1 MAAGDD
7 RVKTTLVLAGG
18 GSFGAIQVG
27 MLHSLATHGIAAD
40 MVVGSSV
47 GSLNAAYY
55 AGNPDLEGVKRL
67 GAIWRTLRRSDV
79 FPVNWATMFGLL
91 RGRNFLIEPHGLRK
105 LVEDNLSYR
114 NLEDAPIPV
123 HIVATNILTGGT
135 IVLSEGPAA
144 QAIIAS
150 AAIPAVF
157 PPVMFEDAYL
167 VDGAISSNTAVKVA
181 VDKGARRL
189 IVLPTGYACALSTP
203 PAGAVASALH
213 ALTLLIARQM
223 LSELKELDGTS
234 IEYFVLP
241 PLCPLTGS
249 PYDFSHTGAL
259 IDRAIKSTDAWIAG
273 GGLDR
278 PNIHAQL
285 SIHTH
290 GNQKIESGPAG
301 KKASSFIHA

>member
-1 MAAGDD
+1 VAADD
-7 RVKTTLVLAGG
+7 ARLRTALVLAGG

-47 GSLNAAYY
+47 GSLNGAYY
-55 AGNPDLEGVKRL
+55 AGNPTLEGIERL
-67 GAIWRTLRRSDV
+67 EAIWRALRRSDV
-79 FPVNWATMFGLL
+79 FPVNWAAMLGFLV
-91 RGRNFLIEPHGLRK
+91 RRNFLVEPHGLRM
-105 LVEDNLSYR
+105 LIESNLTYR
-114 NLEDAPIPV
+114 NLEDAKIPI

-135 IVLSEGPAA
+135 VVLSEGSAA

-157 PPVMFEDAYL
+157 PPVRFEDVYL
-167 VDGAISSNTAVKVA
+167 VDGAVSSNTAVKVA
-181 VDKGARRL
+181 VDQGARRL
-189 IVLPTGYACALSTP
+189 IILPTGYACALLKP

-223 LSELKELDGTS
+223 LSELKDLDGSS

-249 PYDFSHTGAL
+249 PYDFSQTGAL
-259 IDRAIKSTDAWIAG
+259 IDRAIKSTDAWIAD
-273 GGLDR
+273 GGLEK
-278 PNIHAQL
+278 PNVHAQL

-290 GNQKIESGPAG
+290 GNQRSVRA
-301 KKASSFIHA
+301 

>member
-1 MAAGDD
+1 VAADD
-7 RVKTTLVLAGG
+7 ARLRTALVLAGG

-47 GSLNAAYY
+47 GSLNGAYY
-55 AGNPDLEGVKRL
+55 AGNPTLEGVERL
-67 GAIWRTLRRSDV
+67 EAIWRALRRSDV
-79 FPVNWATMFGLL
+79 FPVNWAAMLGFLV
-91 RGRNFLIEPHGLRK
+91 RRNFLVEPHGLRT
-105 LVEDNLSYR
+105 LIESNLAYR
-114 NLEDAPIPV
+114 NLEDAKIPI

-135 IVLSEGPAA
+135 VVLSEGSAA

-157 PPVMFEDAYL
+157 PPVRFEEVYL
-167 VDGAISSNTAVKVA
+167 VDGAVSSNTAVKVA
-181 VDKGARRL
+181 VDQGARRL
-189 IVLPTGYACALSTP
+189 IILPTGYACALLKP

-223 LSELKELDGTS
+223 LSELKELDGGS

-249 PYDFSHTGAL
+249 PYDFSQTGAL
-259 IDRAIKSTDAWIAG
+259 IDRAIKSTDAWIADG
-273 GGLDR
+273 GFER
-278 PNIHAQL
+278 PNVHAQL

-290 GNQKIESGPAG
+290 GNQRSLQT
-301 KKASSFIHA
+301 

>member
-1 MAAGDD
+1 MVAGDA
-7 RVKTTLVLAGG
+7 RLRTALVLAGG

-47 GSLNAAYY
+47 GSLNGAYY
-55 AGNPDLEGVKRL
+55 AGNPTLEGIEHL
-67 GAIWRTLRRSDV
+67 EAIWRGLRRSDV
-79 FPVNWATMFGLL
+79 FPVNWAAMLGFLL
-91 RGRNFLIEPHGLRK
+91 RRNFIVEPHGLRM
-105 LVEDNLSYR
+105 VIENNLTYH
-114 NLEDAPIPV
+114 NLEDAKIPI

-135 IVLSEGPAA
+135 VVLSEGSAA

-157 PPVMFEDAYL
+157 PPVKFEDSYL
-167 VDGAISSNTAVKVA
+167 VDGAVSSNTAVKVA
-181 VDKGARRL
+181 VDQGARRL
-189 IVLPTGYACALSTP
+189 IVLPTGYACALSRP

-223 LSELKELDGTS
+223 LSELKELDSSS

-249 PYDFSHTGAL
+249 PYDFSQTGAL
-259 IDRAIKSTDAWIAG
+259 IDRAIRSTDAWIAG
-273 GGLDR
+273 GGLEQ
-278 PNIHAQL
+278 PNVHAQL
-285 SIHTH
+285 SIHKH
-290 GNQKIESGPAG
+290 ENQKSVSG
-301 KKASSFIHA
+301 

>member
-1 MAAGDD
+1 MAADD
-7 RVKTTLVLAGG
+7 ARLRTALVLAGG

-47 GSLNAAYY
+47 GSLNGAYY
-55 AGNPDLEGVKRL
+55 AGNPTLEGIERL
-67 GAIWRTLRRSDV
+67 EAIWRALRRSDV
-79 FPVNWATMFGLL
+79 FPVNWAAMLGFLV
-91 RGRNFLIEPHGLRK
+91 RRNFLVEPHGLRM
-105 LVEDNLSYR
+105 LIESNLTYR
-114 NLEDAPIPV
+114 NLEDAKIPI
-123 HIVATNILTGGT
+123 HIVATNVLTGGT
-135 IVLSEGPAA
+135 VVLSEGSAA

-157 PPVMFEDAYL
+157 PPVRFEDVYL
-167 VDGAISSNTAVKVA
+167 VDGAVSSNTAVKVA
-181 VDKGARRL
+181 VDQGARRL
-189 IVLPTGYACALSTP
+189 IILPTGYACALVKP

-223 LSELKELDGTS
+223 LSELKELDGSS

-249 PYDFSHTGAL
+249 PYDFSQTGAL
-259 IDRAIKSTDAWIAG
+259 IDRAIKSTDAWIADG
-273 GGLDR
+273 GFEK
-278 PNIHAQL
+278 PNVHTQL

-290 GNQKIESGPAG
+290 GNQRSVRT
-301 KKASSFIHA
+301 